1 MSSLFDIIYIPI
13 GFIFRLCYQLVGNYG
28 VAIIVFAVITKLALF
43 PLSLK
48 NEKNRIKTQQ
58 LQPKM
63 QALQKKYKNN
73 TKDPKYSEELQKLY
87 AENGNPMTGCLW
99 QFLQLPLIWAIW
111 NAIRRPLS
119 YVCDMTMPTINSIAE
134 VLYKNGA
141 INISKIAAGA
151 SAEEISKAI
160 SSWTAANEINLASAI
175 SSHKELVA
183 DILEK
188 TKFVDIDF
196 SFLGLNL
203 GATPTWTSW
212 TILIPIISGLTS
224 FLVGFVSQKMI
235 NRDHIKAEGAV
246 KTNMNLLLY
255 VMPIVSVI
263 IGFGFS
269 IAVGMYWIFSN
280 ILSIV
285 QTVII
290 TNIAASKLRKS
301 AEPAAAAKEKEKK
314 LNYNQIQK
322 MERMKR
328 EQADINLIDGN
339 LPRSDGLNAHSSE
352 SSEDKEKD
360 S

>member
-1 MSSLFDIIYIPI
+1 MDSLFDIIYIPI
-13 GFIFRLCYQLVGNYG
+13 GFIFRLCYELVGNYG
-28 VAIIVFAVITKLALF
+28 VAIIVFAVLTKIALF

-58 LQPKM
+58 MQPKM

-73 TKDPKYSEELQKLY
+73 TKDPRYSEELQKLY

-119 YVCDMTMPTINSIAE
+119 YVCDMTRPTINSIAE
-134 VLYKNGA
+134 VLYNNGV
-141 INISKIAAGA
+141 INISKIASGA
-151 SAEEISKAI
+151 TAEEISKAI

-175 SSHKELVA
+175 SDNKELVA
-183 DILEK
+183 DLIEK

-203 GATPTWTSW
+203 GATPTWSSW

-224 FLVGFVSQKMI
+224 FLVGFISQKMLS
-235 NRDHIKAEGAV
+235 RDNIKAEGAV
-246 KTNMNLLLY
+246 KTNMNVLLY
-255 VMPIVSVI
+255 VMPIVSVV

-280 ILSIV
+280 ILSIA
-285 QTVII
+285 QTILV
-290 TNIAASKLRKS
+290 TNIVASQQKKKNT
-301 AEPAAAAKEKEKK
+301 PVPVVKEKK
-314 LNYNQIQK
+314 LNYNQIAK
-322 MERMKR
+322 MERMKAAS
-328 EQADINLIDGN
+328 EAESGTDTDKNHG
-339 LPRSDGLNAHSSE
+339 SDK
-352 SSEDKEKD
+352 DKE
-360 S
+360 

>member
-13 GFIFRLCYQLVGNYG
+13 GFIFRLCYELVGNYG
-28 VAIIVFAVITKLALF
+28 VAIIVFAVLTKLALF
-43 PLSLK
+43 PLALK
-48 NEKNRIKTQQ
+48 NEKNRLRTQQ

-73 TKDPKYSEELQKLY
+73 TKDPRYSEELQKLY

-119 YVCDMTMPTINSIAE
+119 YVCDMTVSTINSIAE
-134 VLYKNGA
+134 VLYSNGA

-151 SAEEISKAI
+151 SAEEISKAV
-160 SSWTAANEINLASAI
+160 SSWTAANEINLATAI
-175 SSHKELVA
+175 SDNKELVS
-183 DILEK
+183 DILAR

-203 GATPTWTSW
+203 GDTPTWTSW

-235 NRDHIKAEGAV
+235 SRDHIKAEGAV
-246 KTNMNLLLY
+246 KTNMNVLLY

-280 ILSIV
+280 ILSIA
-285 QTVII
+285 QTII
-290 TNIAASKLRKS
+290 VTNIAASKLRKD
-301 AEPAAAAKEKEKK
+301 EPVPAAEVKEKK

-322 MERMKR
+322 MERLKR
-328 EQADINLIDGN
+328 QQA
-339 LPRSDGLNAHSSE
+339 AE
-352 SSEDKEKD
+352 SGAEAAEDKEKD

>member
-13 GFIFRLCYQLVGNYG
+13 GFIFRLCYELVGNYG
-28 VAIIVFAVITKLALF
+28 VAIIVFAVLTKLALF
-43 PLSLK
+43 PLALK
-48 NEKNRIKTQQ
+48 NEKNRLRTQQ

-73 TKDPKYSEELQKLY
+73 TKDPRYSEELQKLY

-119 YVCDMTMPTINSIAE
+119 YVCDMTMSTINRIAE
-134 VLYKNGA
+134 VLYSNGA

-151 SAEEISKAI
+151 TAEEISKAI
-160 SSWTAANEINLASAI
+160 SSWTATNEINLATAI
-175 SSHKELVA
+175 SDNKELVS
-183 DILEK
+183 DILAR

-203 GATPTWTSW
+203 GETPTWTSW

-235 NRDHIKAEGAV
+235 SRDHIKNEGSV
-246 KTNMNLLLY
+246 KTNMNVLLY

-280 ILSIV
+280 ILSIA
-285 QTVII
+285 QTII
-290 TNIAASKLRKS
+290 VTNIAASKLHKD
-301 AEPAAAAKEKEKK
+301 EPVPAAKVKEKK

-322 MERMKR
+322 MERLKR
-328 EQADINLIDGN
+328 RQA
-339 LPRSDGLNAHSSE
+339 AE
-352 SSEDKEKD
+352 SGAEADQDKEKD